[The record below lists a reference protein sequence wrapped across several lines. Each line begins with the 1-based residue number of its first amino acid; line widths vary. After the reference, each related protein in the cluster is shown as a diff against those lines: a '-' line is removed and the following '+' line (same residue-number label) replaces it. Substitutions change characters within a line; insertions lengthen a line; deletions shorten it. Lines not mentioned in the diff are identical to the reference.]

1 MMDKIKTIT
10 SHNLFVPVLCL
21 LFTGLIIFLAG
32 PYFSFAGYI
41 PLASF
46 ISQLILFLFIIS
58 AYCLYRYIKHLKNQT
73 QQEKLVEEITKND
86 DASEAIDAES
96 NALKE
101 KFKSAFSLL
110 KNTKG
115 APASLIDIP
124 WYMIIGS
131 PGSGKTTLLSNSGLS
146 FPLAAKLENKA
157 LQGVGGTKN
166 CDWWITQEAVLL
178 DTAGR
183 YTSQDSFQKVDES
196 GWHNF
201 LSLIKRYRK
210 KPISGLLVSF
220 SMADLISMNE
230 YELSQHV
237 YQLKQRIAEV
247 NDFFKTR
254 FPVYVIITKSDML
267 AGFTQ
272 FYDTFS
278 HKEREQA
285 FGITFEESYSMN
297 AEVSSVFGQ
306 KFKEFVNATTRRQ
319 WTRMSM
325 ERDAQRKA
333 LIYSFSD
340 QIASVKPALDSILN
354 ILSGSD
360 DDLHTGIIR
369 GLYFTSGTQSGAPID
384 RMLTRVSQIF
394 GFERNTTPLW
404 NNDQRSYFIKDLL
417 QQIVFAEADRFGS
430 LARHDLNKKRL
441 KQLSLT
447 VFSVL
452 SITLCSGF
460 YMSFSNNAD
469 YLKQAN
475 TSVEKWIVQHN
486 DKSNHAEI
494 RQYIPALNS
503 FAKDING
510 LKDMQESHFSG
521 LGLSQTTSVQNSLTA
536 GYNRLLLKVLLPF
549 IQQQLEIQ
557 LTASSN
563 PTLQYQALKSYL
575 MLAEPEHRNN
585 QEIFNFLLKN
595 MNSDNYFSDS
605 EYTQLASH
613 IRRAIIN
620 NLTIE
625 DVNQGLIIEAR
636 SDLSS
641 QPLDEIYYQQL
652 VDNYLTNPANYIS
665 MAQLAGSNW
674 RTVLS
679 TQLNDVQ
686 TISHFYTPELF
697 SKVLKTDIE
706 KHTESIVRETWVL
719 GSNNIIDK
727 SAIEQKIEN
736 FYVKDYINKWQ
747 ILLNSISIKPITDA
761 ASLST
766 SLKALIEADS
776 PIFALL
782 ASASR
787 ATKLVSLNIPI
798 GEKSKIGQNLTKG
811 FNEAQQ
817 RLNSNGADFL
827 ITSRFS
833 RLHELMSKDKKL
845 ATQKQMS
852 ALLQELNVS
861 LSFQLQNLQTS
872 TESKSPDALQGFGYL
887 QVAPLNRWTEELV
900 RGIKV
905 AQNRIKKSQ
914 LSNLW
919 QSQAFFQCKS
929 IVENKYPFK
938 LSSQTDASVSD
949 FVQLFSKTGAV
960 FSFFNTNLA
969 SLVNTQTK
977 PWQWNPSVQK
987 SYQFDNKVLPFFER
1001 AFNIQQSLF
1010 SENSQ
1015 QPKLVFSM
1023 TPVYLD
1029 PKLSR
1034 FRMSMYGTNLSYQFG
1049 RPTSTLVTWPP
1060 QNPAG
1065 RNQISYVRR
1074 DGSELIDSK
1083 AGLFSLFRLI
1093 KNDQVVRLSPNKV
1106 KVTFSKNNFNAI
1118 YEISATSPIDPLVL
1132 SNLSNFSCLTN
1143 L

>member
-1 MMDKIKTIT
+1 MMDKIKAIT
-10 SHNLFVPVLCL
+10 SHNLFVPALYL
-21 LFTGLIIFLAG
+21 LFTGLIIFIAG

-41 PLASF
+41 PLANFST
-46 ISQLILFLFIIS
+46 QLILFLFIVS
-58 AYCLYRYIKHLKNQT
+58 AYCLYRYIKHLKSQT
-73 QQEKLVEEITKND
+73 KQDKLVEEITKHD

-96 NALKE
+96 SALKE
-101 KFKSAFSLL
+101 KFRSAFSLL

-115 APASLIDIP
+115 APVSLLDIP

-146 FPLAAKLENKA
+146 FPLAAQLENKA

-196 GWHNF
+196 GWRNF

-210 KPISGLLVSF
+210 KPISGLLISF

-254 FPVYVIITKSDML
+254 FPVYVVVTKSDML

-285 FGITFEESYSMN
+285 FGITFEENDSLN

-306 KFKEFVNATTRRQ
+306 KFQEFITSITRRQ

-340 QIASVKPALDSILN
+340 QIASVKPALATILN
-354 ILSGSD
+354 IISGSD
-360 DDLHTGIIR
+360 KDLNTGIVR
-369 GLYFTSGTQSGAPID
+369 GLYFTSGTQSGTPID
-384 RMLTRVSQIF
+384 RMIARVSQIF
-394 GFERNTTPLW
+394 GFERNATPLW

-417 QQIVFAEADRFGS
+417 QQVVFAEADRFGS
-430 LARHDLNKKRL
+430 LARYDLNKKRL
-441 KQLSLT
+441 KQASLAL
-447 VFSVL
+447 FSVL
-452 SITLCSGF
+452 SIALCAGF

-469 YLKQAN
+469 YLKQADR
-475 TSVEKWIVQHN
+475 SVEKWVLQYN
-486 DKSNHAEI
+486 DQSNQTEI
-494 RQYIPALNS
+494 RQYIPALNN

-510 LKDMQESHFSG
+510 LKDMQGSHFSG
-521 LGLSQTTSVQNSLTA
+521 LGLSQTKAVQNALKAS
-536 GYNRLLLKVLLPF
+536 YSRLLQTVLLPF
-549 IQQQLEIQ
+549 IQQQIEIQ
-557 LTASSN
+557 LQDSTN

-575 MLAEPEHRNN
+575 MLTDPQHRNN
-585 QEIFNFLLKN
+585 EYISRYLFKN
-595 MNSDNYFSDS
+595 MNTENYFSES
-605 EYTQLASH
+605 EYSQLVSH
-613 IRRAIIN
+613 INSAIKS

-625 DVNQGLIIEAR
+625 VANQRLILEAR
-636 SDLSS
+636 SDLSA
-641 QPLDEIYYQQL
+641 QPLDEIYYQQFS
-652 VDNYLTNPANYIS
+652 DNYLTNPANYIS

-679 TQLNDVQ
+679 TQFNDVQ
-686 TISHFYTPELF
+686 TISRFYTPELF
-697 SKVLKTDIE
+697 SQVRKTDIE
-706 KHTESIVRETWVL
+706 QYTEKIVNDTWVL
-719 GSNNIIDK
+719 GPDNIIDK
-727 SAIEQKIEN
+727 SSIAQQIEN
-736 FYVKDYINKWQ
+736 LYVKDYINKWQ
-747 ILLNSISIKPITDA
+747 KLLNSISIKPITDA

-766 SLKALIEADS
+766 SVKALIAADN
-776 PIFALL
+776 PIFVLL
-782 ASASR
+782 ESVSH
-787 ATKLVSLNIPI
+787 ATKLVSLDVPFG
-798 GEKSKIGQNLTKG
+798 GESKIGQNLTRG

-817 RLNSNGADFL
+817 RLNSNGPDFV
-827 ITSRFS
+827 ITSRFTK
-833 RLHELMSKDKKL
+833 LHELMNKDKKL
-845 ATQKQMS
+845 ATEQQMS
-852 ALLQELNVS
+852 ALLQEINVS

-887 QVAPLNRWTEELV
+887 QAAPLNRWTEELV
-900 RGIKV
+900 SGIKM

-919 QSQAFFQCKS
+919 QSQIFLQCKN
-929 IVENKYPFK
+929 IEDNKYPFQ
-938 LSSQTDASVSD
+938 LSSQTDTSASD
-949 FVQLFSKTGAV
+949 LVQLFSPTGSV
-960 FSFFNTNLA
+960 FRFFNTNLA
-969 SLVNTQTK
+969 NLVNRQTK
-977 PWQWNPSVQK
+977 PWQWKPAVQA

-1001 AFNIQQSLF
+1001 AFDIQQSLF
-1010 SENSQ
+1010 AENSQ
-1015 QPKLVFSM
+1015 QPKLVLSM

-1034 FRMSMYGTNLSYQFG
+1034 FRLSMYGSNLSYQFG

-1060 QNPAG
+1060 QNPAI

-1074 DGSELIDSK
+1074 DGSEIIDSQ

-1093 KNDQVVRLSPNKV
+1093 KKDQVVRLSANKV